1 MRMAAEPSRFNVSA
15 CKYPLASTGSCAA
28 NSPSINTRAIS
39 AREPARSRS
48 KASNDGISLW
58 CRCDLL
64 EMQQNR
70 VVKAAR
76 MGLKP
81 MKLEATASVGNRLR
95 NVTLF

>member
-1 MRMAAEPSRFNVSA
+1 
-15 CKYPLASTGSCAA
+15 
-28 NSPSINTRAIS
+28 
-39 AREPARSRS
+39 
-48 KASNDGISLW
+48 
-58 CRCDLL
+58 
-64 EMQQNR
+64 MQQNR